1 MKIATVLATILMVL
15 VALQLSG
22 CGKRARYLDPPD
34 ADAPA
39 FPRHYPPKDDP
50 GTHL

>member
-1 MKIATVLATILMVL
+1 MIVLLTLA
-15 VALQLSG
+15 ALGLTA

-34 ADAPA
+34 ETHEVYPK
-39 FPRHYPPKDDP
+39 HYPPPDTP